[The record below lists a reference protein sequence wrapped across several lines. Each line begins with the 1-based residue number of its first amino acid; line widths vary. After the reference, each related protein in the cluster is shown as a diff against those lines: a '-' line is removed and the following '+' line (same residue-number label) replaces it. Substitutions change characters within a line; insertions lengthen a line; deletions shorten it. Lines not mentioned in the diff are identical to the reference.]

1 MAKKPK
7 APPPDPALVQEWAD
21 RINAAWRRTNIDSAV
36 ARSLARNKRRG
47 PSGES
52 EKVELPLAAWL
63 REMGH
68 IIRRQV
74 NCAGGRIDIL
84 DDTADEIIECK
95 ADGGLSSIVD
105 AAKQLTLYQ
114 PSFPNRRLCIAVPF
128 IDPRAMWMAD
138 ALRKSGFRF
147 IELERGL

>member
-7 APPPDPALVQEWAD
+7 PPVDEALVQQWAD
-21 RINAAWRRTNIDSAV
+21 RINATWRRAKQEAAIEKAME
-36 ARSLARNKRRG
+36 RKPRG

-52 EKVELPLAAWL
+52 QKVELPLAAML
-63 REMGH
+63 RSMGH
-68 IIRRQV
+68 VVRRQV
-74 NCAGGRIDIL
+74 SCAGGRIDIL
-84 DDTADEIIECK
+84 DDTAEEIIECK
-95 ADGGLSSIVD
+95 ADGELSSIVD
-105 AAKQLTLYQ
+105 AARQLKLYQ

-138 ALRKSGFRF
+138 ALRKAGFRF